1 MQEPSSKIHFE
12 DSVIRSRV
20 HNFSN
25 KELQHR
31 HIPHNQDSARMPSRT
46 FRLTPSPSYP
56 ALRPTPSPSYPAL
69 RPASSPVYPALRPQ
83 CPAPHRYSLP
93 VPLSHTIHCNS
104 RLDLNREPIPS
115 RCFPE
120 HGYLAPSETCAQIIS
135 RERLASPPPK
145 LTIPFNIK
153 RSSPPYHTA
162 SPPRSSS
169 PSLSSSRSWSSSDG
183 SPCFTET
190 WTNNREPYSG
200 WTWREKEPSSRER
213 SRSENR

>member
-25 KELQHR
+25 KELQHK

-56 ALRPTPSPSYPAL
+56 ALRP
-69 RPASSPVYPALRPQ
+69 ASSPVYPALRPQ
-83 CPAPHRYSLP
+83 YPAPHRYSVP
-93 VPLSHTIHCNS
+93 VLQSHTIHCNS
-104 RLDLNREPIPS
+104 RLDMNREPIPS
-115 RCFPE
+115 RYFPE
-120 HGYLAPSETCAQIIS
+120 HGYLAPSETCAPALQIIS
-135 RERLASPPPK
+135 RERLPSPPPK
-145 LTIPFNIK
+145 LTIPFNLE
-153 RSSPPYHTA
+153 RSIPPYHTA

-183 SPCFTET
+183 SPCPTET